1 MLFDKKYIDKRKKN
15 VKSACGKKK
24 SVKAAESYGWEVDSS
39 EAWETYELACD
50 YFGKEYVDDSIVQG
64 LSTDELAESLAY
76 MFRMEG
82 YDPRD
87 PEDEDDDIE
96 ESVRARGRRNIKASR
111 RKPVKKTVKASYNRN
126 RRSVKAAVDGGT
138 ATLKDMNTDVV
149 PVADFGCY
157 GGPLSTILEDVFDS
171 YSVNTS
177 NISPDDEYYDE
188 IVKLINEK
196 YDGTEEFQQQVLDLA
211 PATIQQA
218 FDEYDIPATVV
229 SGSCKWWH
237 PREYNF
243 SDDVIEF
250 DMSID
255 TNWVENKFRE
265 LSGDS
270 KFNKFLGERYS
281 SRSGFMSFMPD
292 SASEYEEILDP
303 NSSDYWKLV
312 SAIISYI
319 VDSDPSISESVTEDL
334 YEYIS
339 SNPDFVTYSD
349 LELY

>member
-24 SVKAAESYGWEVDSS
+24 SVKAAVDGGWEVPDHLAH
-39 EAWETYELACD
+39 EAYDLAEE
-50 YFGKEYVDDSIVQG
+50 YFGTDDINQQIVDA
-64 LSTDELAESLAY
+64 LSDTELAENLAFI
-76 MFRMEG
+76 FRMNDFREWDD
-82 YDPRD
+82 YLEENY
-87 PEDEDDDIE
+87 PEDEDDEDDDIE

-111 RKPVKKTVKASYNRN
+111 KRPLRKTI
-126 RRSVKAAVDGGT
+126 KAAVDGG
-138 ATLKDMNTDVV
+138 AVTLKDMNTDVI

-157 GGPLSTILEDVFDS
+157 GGPLSGILEDVFDA

-177 NISPDDEYYDE
+177 NLSPDDEYYDE
-188 IVKLINEK
+188 IVKLISEK

-218 FDEYDIPATVV
+218 FDEYGIPATVV

-255 TNWVENKFRE
+255 TNWVESKFRE
-265 LSGDS
+265 LSSDS

-281 SRSGFMSFMPD
+281 SRSGFMSFMPNN
-292 SASEYEEILDP
+292 ASEYEEILDP
-303 NSSDYWKLV
+303 NSTDYWKLV

-319 VDSDPSISESVTEDL
+319 VDNDPSISESIIEDL
-334 YEYIS
+334 YEYII
-339 SNPDFVTYSD
+339 SNADFVTYSD
-349 LELY
+349 LGLY

>member
-87 PEDEDDDIE
+87 PEDEDDDDIE
-96 ESVRARGRRNIKASR
+96 ESVRARGRRNIKVSR
-111 RKPVKKTVKASYNRN
+111 KRPLRKTI
-126 RRSVKAAVDGGT
+126 KAAVDGG
-138 ATLKDMNTDVV
+138 AVTLKDMNTDVI
-149 PVADFGCY
+149 PVVDFGCY
-157 GGPLSTILEDVFDS
+157 GGPLSGILEDVFDA

-177 NISPDDEYYDE
+177 NLSPDDEYYDE
-188 IVKLINEK
+188 IVKLISEK

-218 FDEYDIPATVV
+218 FDEYGIPATVV

-255 TNWVENKFRE
+255 TNWVESKFRE
-265 LSGDS
+265 LSSDS
-270 KFNKFLGERYS
+270 EFNKFLGERYS
-281 SRSGFMSFMPD
+281 SRSGFMSFMPNN
-292 SASEYEEILDP
+292 ASEYEEILDP
-303 NSSDYWKLV
+303 NSTDYWKLV

-319 VDSDPSISESVTEDL
+319 VDNDPSISESVTEDL
-334 YEYIS
+334 YEYIT
-339 SNPDFVTYSD
+339 SNPNFVTYSNF
-349 LELY
+349 ELY

>member
-24 SVKAAESYGWEVDSS
+24 SVKAAVDGGWEVPDHLAH
-39 EAWETYELACD
+39 EAYDLAEE
-50 YFGKEYVDDSIVQG
+50 YFGTDDINQQIVDA
-64 LSTDELAESLAY
+64 LSDTELAENLAFI
-76 MFRMEG
+76 FRMNDFREWDD
-82 YDPRD
+82 YLEENY
-87 PEDEDDDIE
+87 PEDEDDEDDDIE

-111 RKPVKKTVKASYNRN
+111 KRPLRKTI
-126 RRSVKAAVDGGT
+126 KAAVDGG
-138 ATLKDMNTDVV
+138 AVTLKDMNTDVI

-157 GGPLSTILEDVFDS
+157 GGPLSGILEDVFDA

-177 NISPDDEYYDE
+177 NLSPDDEYYDE
-188 IVKLINEK
+188 IVKLISEK
-196 YDGTEEFQQQVLDLA
+196 YDGTKEFQQQVLDLA

-255 TNWVENKFRE
+255 TNWVESKFRE
-265 LSGDS
+265 LSSDS

-292 SASEYEEILDP
+292 NTSEYEEILDP
-303 NSSDYWKLV
+303 NSTDYWKLV

-319 VDSDPSISESVTEDL
+319 VNNDPSISESVTEDL
-334 YEYIS
+334 YEYII